1 MVLTPATAPPP
12 VRAADAPAP
21 LLASSG
27 TCLCTLKLEKLL
39 RRLFF
44 RVKVGS
50 LGLKLRPAFFL
61 KEENRKINKRTYF
74 WSKDEDCMVQF
85 LL

>member
-1 MVLTPATAPPP
+1 MAPATAPSP
-12 VRAADAPAP
+12 VRAANAPAP
-21 LLASSG
+21 LLPSSG

-39 RRLFF
+39 RGLFF

-61 KEENRKINKRTYF
+61 KEEDRKINKRTHF
-74 WSKDEDCMVQF
+74 WSKDEDYMVQF